1 MQNDTRPI
9 GVMDAGLGGFTV
21 VKELQR
27 ILPREPIVFYGDGKN
42 QPYGN
47 RSEEEIVYL
56 ARQCLDFLKEQ
67 QVKAVAIACN
77 TISTVID
84 QLRDGYPFPIF
95 SIVQAGSDDVI
106 RMKLREVGLL
116 ATVFT
121 AQSGCYERLIRQ
133 ADPAV
138 EVYPQGCPMLAR
150 IIEDG
155 TFDQARLH
163 TELEQT
169 LGALAA
175 AHPGLSALIL
185 GCTHYPLVKDMIQ
198 ERYPQFTTL
207 INPAATQAEQVR
219 DYLTQKQELDEGGDG
234 SFRIYTTSDCQV
246 YRNMARI
253 AGLREPASIELVPAP
268 KLLYPV

>member
-1 MQNDTRPI
+1 MLNYTRPI

-27 ILPREPIVFYGDGKN
+27 ILPKEDIVFYGDGKN

-56 ARQCLDFLKEQ
+56 ARQCLDFLAEQ

-84 QLRDGYPFPIF
+84 QLQPHYSFPIF

-106 RMKLREVGLL
+106 TLQLRKVGLL

-121 AQSGCYERLIRQ
+121 AQSGCYERLIHQ
-133 ADPAV
+133 VDPTV

-155 TFDQARLH
+155 DFDRVRLEA
-163 TELEQT
+163 ELKQT
-169 LGALAA
+169 LGVLADS
-175 AHPGLSALIL
+175 HPDLHALIL
-185 GCTHYPLVKDMIQ
+185 GCTHYPLVQDMIQ
-198 ERYPQFTTL
+198 NMYPQFTTL
-207 INPAATQAEQVR
+207 INPAATQAEQIR
-219 DYLTQKQELDEGGDG
+219 SYLAEHQALDLSGAGH
-234 SFRIYTTSDCQV
+234 FRIYTTSDCQV
-246 YRNMARI
+246 YRNMAHVV
-253 AGLREPASIELVPAP
+253 GLKEPDSIELTPAP
-268 KLLYPV
+268 KTLSL